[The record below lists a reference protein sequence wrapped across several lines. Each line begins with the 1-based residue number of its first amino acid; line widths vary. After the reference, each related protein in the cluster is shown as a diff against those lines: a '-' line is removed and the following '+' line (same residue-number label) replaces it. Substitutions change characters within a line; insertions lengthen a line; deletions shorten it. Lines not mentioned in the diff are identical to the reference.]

1 MHDPQYRNQVAGQNI
16 AYNQPPHASFYLG
29 SDQPLPV
36 RPNVSVLGGSVQP
49 VTPEKQGDTMDTSNK
64 YMFRNVGSGLY
75 LEVADGAAEN
85 GTNVQQGAAEEST
98 ANTWKLV
105 DAGNGYYYVRSCVG
119 DGKTYYLDL
128 AYGNPEDGANI
139 GIWSDTK
146 SDAQLFKFVKNADGS
161 YTITTKATKDA
172 SCLGVSGNSTELGA
186 NVLQWSCNETDSQ
199 KWTAEKSPSKM
210 VWNWM
215 KANATCSKM

>member
-1 MHDPQYRNQVAGQNI
+1 
-16 AYNQPPHASFYLG
+16 
-29 SDQPLPV
+29 
-36 RPNVSVLGGSVQP
+36 
-49 VTPEKQGDTMDTSNK
+49 
-64 YMFRNVGSGLY
+64 MFRNVGSGLY

-186 NVLQWSCNETDSQ
+186 SGAAMKQIPKSGLR
-199 KWTAEKSPSKM
+199 KKSPSKM